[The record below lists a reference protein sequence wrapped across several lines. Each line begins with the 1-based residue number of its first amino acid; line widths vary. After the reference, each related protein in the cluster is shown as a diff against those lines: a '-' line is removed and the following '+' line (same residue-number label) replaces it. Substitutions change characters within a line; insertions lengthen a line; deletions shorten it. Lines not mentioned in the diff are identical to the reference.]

1 MNSRFL
7 PVLIA
12 ALVSF
17 NVAFAADPAGTAEIP
32 TATKD
37 VLVIKESHA
46 TQTIDAAGRDVT
58 VNGSHDRL
66 TITGECHALTVS
78 GGDNVVTVAAVS
90 SISLVGGDNRVTWS
104 KAVGGEKPQITDQG
118 KGNTVSNK

>member
-1 MNSRFL
+1 MNFRF
-7 PVLIA
+7 
-12 ALVSF
+12 ALVF
-17 NVAFAADPAGTAEIP
+17 LAVLAPFTGALAADPAGSTEIP

-37 VLVIKESHA
+37 VLVIKESHV

-66 TITGECHALTVS
+66 TITGECHALTLS
-78 GGDNVVTVAAVS
+78 GDDNVVTVAAVA
-90 SISLVGGDNRVTWS
+90 SISVVGGGNQVNWS

-118 KGNTVSNK
+118 KGNQVVRK